1 MRALGSLVIVAA
13 VAWSATA
20 VAAVASVGGLADGG
34 VNAVP
39 ATRATAT
46 TTNDSV
52 APVLLAQAEPAP
64 DDYVPPGHSRPDSGE
79 GPPVKPYP
87 KPWLITVDASLPFT
101 LGTVSP
107 TLPPVG
113 WGAGLSIGRALLNY
127 GHLRLGIGAQFAYQR
142 VQHEKHSQVV
152 FGDLTQ
158 SLANTTFAGM
168 LFVDEI
174 FGRVRPWFNIGGGFS
189 VAQYFDPDITGST
202 QNVTAVAVVPLLQIA
217 AGVSVEITRGNELGL
232 GGHFDLTFSD
242 IDRGPP
248 VPTGQSSTPVHTV
261 FAPGLVSVRLQLG
274 FRF

>member
-1 MRALGSLVIVAA
+1 MV
-13 VAWSATA
+13 
-20 VAAVASVGGLADGG
+20 
-34 VNAVP
+34 
-39 ATRATAT
+39 
-46 TTNDSV
+46 
-52 APVLLAQAEPAP
+52 LAQAEPAP
-64 DDYVPPGHSRPDSGE
+64 DDYVPPGHFRSQPVGE
-79 GPPVKPYP
+79 PPVKPYP
-87 KPWLITVDASLPFT
+87 KPWLIAVDASLPFT

-113 WGAGLSIGRALLNY
+113 WGAGLTIARALLNY

-142 VQHEKHSQVV
+142 LQHEKHSEVV

-158 SLANTTFAGM
+158 AVAHTTFAGM

-174 FGRVRPWFNIGGGFS
+174 FGRVRPWFDIGGGFS
-189 VAQYFDPDITGST
+189 VAQYFDPGTDGTM
-202 QNVTAVAVVPLLQIA
+202 QDVTAVAVVPLLQLA
-217 AGVSVEITRGNELGL
+217 AGVSVEIKRGIELGL

-248 VPTGQSSTPVHTV
+248 VPMGEQSTPLHTV